1 MARSVPGQAKGQR
14 ARLPRSPLTT
24 PITIGLLIGITL
36 AQAPTPLQAGEAD
49 PCYLQQNTLQINAC
63 LSKTY
68 ESTDR
73 KLNQAY
79 QKLLRNLSPA
89 AANGDT
95 TNYPLVRQQLVAA
108 QLSWIS
114 YRDQDCRAK
123 LTLFAAGS
131 IRAAV
136 YLGCLV
142 ERTEQ
147 RTRELRAW
155 IHEEDR

>member
-1 MARSVPGQAKGQR
+1 MVRSIPRHTRGQR
-14 ARLPRSPLTT
+14 ARPRRSPFLP
-24 PITIGLLIGITL
+24 PIRFGLLIGIALT
-36 AQAPTPLQAGEAD
+36 QAPTPLQASEAD
-49 PCYLQQNTLQINAC
+49 PCYLQQNTLEINTC

-79 QKLLRNLSPA
+79 QKLLRSLSPA
-89 AANGDT
+89 AASDT
-95 TNYPLVRQQLVAA
+95 STNYPLVRQQLVAA

-131 IRAAV
+131 IRAAE

-147 RTRELRAW
+147 RTRELRGW
-155 IHEEDR
+155 IHGENR